1 MAFSGLGAG
10 TINNPYQITS
20 IAQLQEMQDE
30 LSAHYKIMNDI
41 DASAT
46 ATWNESVYTAGHY
59 YGFYP
64 IGGGND
70 WIPFTGTLDG
80 NDKKITGLFI
90 DRSTYE
96 KTGGGDETPESSR
109 RVGLFGAI
117 ENDGENITIKDLEL
131 EDVHFTGDSTVGG
144 FVAEAYK
151 FTQDVFFE
159 NCRVSG
165 MVISKQ
171 DMAGGFV
178 AQSYQAQFDNC
189 HSTASVSSA
198 IDTSLAWHGKAGGF
212 VGDSNGSVYENCS
225 ATGVVF
231 GTTEIGGFAGLDTL
245 GSSVFRECFA
255 KGNVTATLQGT
266 VGGFVG
272 HQQNEAVFDKCYAT
286 GNVINTA
293 TTGTIYA
300 GGFFG
305 SLDFQCEITNCFA
318 TGNIDVYLAR
328 SVGGFVGRIADTGGM
343 VIDSCYAT
351 GSINTETTILF
362 AGGFVGEA
370 DGSGATAVSI
380 TNAYARG
387 DVCKDGTDTTT
398 ARLGGFIGGADFFVD
413 FENCYS
419 VGYVFPTS
427 NAGGFAGNGTHDQVT
442 FAGCYWDTET
452 SGRASSFGGA
462 GVIGKPTA
470 ELKFSYTFAGWDFAS
485 VWAMSELGRAFG
497 NLTVWLSRSGD
508 YDRFDTGVKDND
520 SFELMVPTANGIRW
534 LGALESLLLGTAGDE
549 WLIGS
554 NKLETPLSPTNF
566 KIKQQSEYGSS
577 RIQPIKINS
586 SLMFVDFVA
595 RKIREMTFV
604 DPKYESPDLTALA
617 EHITLHG
624 ITTIARQKNPDSIIW
639 CTLGD
644 GSLISMT
651 YEREQDVVAWAK
663 HPIDGFVQSVAV
675 LPGATED
682 TVYLSVERTI
692 NGADKVYLEK
702 LASRVFETKADCHFA
717 DCGITVS
724 VDDSDEITGLEH
736 LAGEK
741 VAVLAGGVVIYDGT
755 EDESVVSELGVLTL
769 PETIT
774 AAKVHIGI
782 PYPSKLRPMRIIVG
796 DSMGSHVRVAE
807 LVISLYNTG
816 ALKYGVNE
824 NNLIDVDLND
834 VRWNNTCK
842 IKGLFTG
849 EVVVS
854 VPGGFDP
861 LVPIF
866 IVNDAPLPLTVRAI
880 VPRIE
885 RTGR

>member
-1 MAFSGLGAG
+1 MAWTFTTRPESYYGPGGGHPNDQGQGVLPLKA
-10 TINNPYQITS
+10 INPTPEHEEEEVLPGIR
-20 IAQLQEMQDE
+20 QLTWENGGNATRYDVFFKQDE
-30 LSAHYKIMNDI
+30 LDDFVQIAEDI
-41 DASAT
+41 
-46 ATWNESVYTAGHY
+46 
-59 YGFYP
+59 
-64 IGGGND
+64 
-70 WIPFTGTLDG
+70 
-80 NDKKITGLFI
+80 
-90 DRSTYE
+90 
-96 KTGGGDETPESSR
+96 
-109 RVGLFGAI
+109 
-117 ENDGENITIKDLEL
+117 
-131 EDVHFTGDSTVGG
+131 
-144 FVAEAYK
+144 
-151 FTQDVFFE
+151 
-159 NCRVSG
+159 
-165 MVISKQ
+165 
-171 DMAGGFV
+171 
-178 AQSYQAQFDNC
+178 
-189 HSTASVSSA
+189 
-198 IDTSLAWHGKAGGF
+198 TSLRVNIPNLQYDTEYFWRVDAKNAYGTAEGDVWSFETAVW
-212 VGDSNGSVYENCS
+212 VGDVRALNG
-225 ATGVVF
+225 
-231 GTTEIGGFAGLDTL
+231 
-245 GSSVFRECFA
+245 
-255 KGNVTATLQGT
+255 
-266 VGGFVG
+266 
-272 HQQNEAVFDKCYAT
+272 
-286 GNVINTA
+286 
-293 TTGTIYA
+293 
-300 GGFFG
+300 
-305 SLDFQCEITNCFA
+305 
-318 TGNIDVYLAR
+318 
-328 SVGGFVGRIADTGGM
+328 
-343 VIDSCYAT
+343 
-351 GSINTETTILF
+351 
-362 AGGFVGEA
+362 
-370 DGSGATAVSI
+370 
-380 TNAYARG
+380 
-387 DVCKDGTDTTT
+387 
-398 ARLGGFIGGADFFVD
+398 
-413 FENCYS
+413 
-419 VGYVFPTS
+419 
-427 NAGGFAGNGTHDQVT
+427 
-442 FAGCYWDTET
+442 
-452 SGRASSFGGA
+452 
-462 GVIGKPTA
+462 
-470 ELKFSYTFAGWDFAS
+470 
-485 VWAMSELGRAFG
+485 
-497 NLTVWLSRSGD
+497 LTVWLSRSGD
-508 YDRFDTGVKDND
+508 YDNFRAGVKDND
-520 SFELMVPTANGIRW
+520 SFHLVIPSTNMNRW

-549 WLIGS
+549 WLVGS

-566 KIKQQSEYGSS
+566 KVKQQSEYGSS

-595 RKIREMTFV
+595 RKMREMTFV
-604 DPKYESPDLTALA
+604 DPKYESPDLCALA

-675 LPGATED
+675 LPGTTED

-755 EDESVVSELGVLTL
+755 EDESAVSELGVLTL

-774 AAKVHIGI
+774 AAKVHIGL

-866 IVNDAPLPLTVRAI
+866 IVSDAPLPLTVRAI